1 MFTKSRFR
9 KSVERALYYG
19 TMPLGRLQNDF
30 ADHDLDQDFLS
41 GHHDHLT
48 DKGWL
53 YFDKALDDF
62 AHDRPL

>member
-1 MFTKSRFR
+1 
-9 KSVERALYYG
+9 VESLARAYHV
-19 TMPLGRLQNDF
+19 PIVDF
-30 ADHDLDQDFLS
+30 ADHDMDQDFLS

-62 AHDRPL
+62 THNRPL